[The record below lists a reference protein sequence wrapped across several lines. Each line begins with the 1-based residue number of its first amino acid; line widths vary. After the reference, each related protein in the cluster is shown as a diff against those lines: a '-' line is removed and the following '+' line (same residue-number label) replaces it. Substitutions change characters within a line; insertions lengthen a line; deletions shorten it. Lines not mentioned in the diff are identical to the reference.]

1 MFVVAAVAAAF
12 ATAAAAVAAAL
23 VAAVTAA
30 LAAVVTAALAAA
42 VAASAA
48 HAAVF
53 VACSVFS
60 KLSGSS
66 HEAIHRHDNILINS
80 FQLVS
85 KLSYCSDRAKVIKRG
100 VLGPWALKK
109 GSLNKKWGPKVPEIL
124 TRKCGALHCI
134 LTWN

>member
-12 ATAAAAVAAAL
+12 ATAAAAALVAAVAAAL

-30 LAAVVTAALAAA
+30 LAAA

-48 HAAVF
+48 RAAVF
-53 VACSVFS
+53 AACSVFS

-66 HEAIHRHDNILINS
+66 HEAIHRHHNILINS

-100 VLGPWALKK
+100 ILGP
-109 GSLNKKWGPKVPEIL
+109 
-124 TRKCGALHCI
+124 
-134 LTWN
+134 